1 MSISIQT
8 NVTSLMAQE
17 NLSVNSAFESQT
29 IQRLTSGYKIN
40 SSGDDAAGLAV
51 ANQYRADISEL
62 TQGVQNANNGVS
74 TLQIIDGG
82 LNNIS
87 TQMDRMKTLAAESA
101 SGTFSGSRA
110 TLDTEYQQLV
120 SEISRQA
127 ANINLNSG
135 GTFNTNLQVYIG
147 GNRTSNVAGS
157 GQISVDLSGAS
168 NAVDAASLGLQG
180 TSVLGGGTSFSG
192 NTVNNMNDPNAK
204 FDVKGGA
211 AGAETFAITYLDAN
225 GAVQTQTVSV
235 NAVVGGMSGTAF
247 VSSLNNAIST
257 NATAIPAVSA
267 QIGSD
272 GSLQFG
278 GGNLLQVVH
287 GTSGTAPT
295 SQSTNG
301 ASLTNGANYNTSGG
315 FVNFVAG
322 STPTDTVENM
332 VFTAGG
338 STYNVMLTSDITN
351 ATHRADT
358 QVNALASLNTQLKG
372 SGVTAYAVDA
382 THIGFQSAGS
392 FTAAETAY
400 SIDGAGAP
408 TGNVFAANTIGAEAI
423 TAPTPSASATGNAAA
438 ALTAINSAIS
448 AMGLTQGKVGAGE
461 NKLQYAI
468 SLAQSQIASF
478 SSAQSQIRD
487 ADVAAEAANLSK
499 AQVLQQSSV
508 AALVQA
514 NAMPQAVLALLK
526 G

>member
-29 IQRLTSGYKIN
+29 IQRLTSGFKIN

-74 TLQIIDGG
+74 TLQIVDGG

-87 TQMDRMKTLAAESA
+87 TMMDRMKTLAAESA
-101 SGTFSGSRA
+101 SGTFTGSRA

-120 SEISRQA
+120 SEITRQA
-127 ANINLNSG
+127 ANINLNAG

-147 GNRTSNVAGS
+147 GGRTSNVTGS
-157 GQISVDLSGAS
+157 SQISVDLSGAA

-180 TSVLGGGTSFSG
+180 TSVLGGGTSFAS
-192 NTVNNMNDPNAK
+192 NAVKNLNDPNAK
-204 FDVKGGA
+204 FDVKGGG

-235 NAVVGGMSGTAF
+235 NAVTGGMSGSAF

-257 NATAIPAVSA
+257 NATAIPGVTA

-301 ASLTNGANYNTSGG
+301 TSLSNGANYATSGAFVG
-315 FVNFVAG
+315 FLDGTTPAH
-322 STPTDTVENM
+322 STENL

-338 STYNVMLTSDITN
+338 QNYNVTLTSDTAN
-351 ATHRADT
+351 ATQKADT
-358 QVNALASLNTQLKG
+358 IANAVASLNTQLKG
-372 SGVTAYAVDA
+372 SGITAYQVDA
-382 THIGFQSAGS
+382 TNIGFQGAAS
-392 FTAAETAY
+392 FTAAETANTP
-400 SIDGAGAP
+400 DTGGAGSLFG
-408 TGNVFAANTIGAEAI
+408 TTIQAETI
-423 TAPTPSASATGNAAA
+423 TAPSPDASATGNAQS
-438 ALTAINSAIS
+438 ALTAINTAIS
-448 AMGLTQGKVGAGE
+448 QLGLTQGKVGAGE
-461 NKLQYAI
+461 NKLNYAI
-468 SLAQSQIASF
+468 SLAQSQISSF

>member
-1 MSISIQT
+1 
-8 NVTSLMAQE
+8 MAQE
-17 NLSVNSAFESQT
+17 NLSVNSTFESQT

-147 GNRTSNVAGS
+147 GSRTSNVANS

-168 NAVDAASLGLQG
+168 NAVDANALSLQG
-180 TSVLGGGTSFSG
+180 TSVLGGGTSFAS
-192 NTVNNMNDPNAK
+192 NSVKNLNDPNAK
-204 FDVKGGA
+204 FNVQNV
-211 AGAETFAITYLDAN
+211 AGAGTETFTITYLDAN
-225 GAVQTQTVSV
+225 KTVQTQTVHID
-235 NAVVGGMSGTAF
+235 APVGGMTGSAF
-247 VSSLNNAIST
+247 VTALNSAITT
-257 NATAIPAVSA
+257 NTTAIPGVTA

-272 GSLQFG
+272 GSLQFA
-278 GGNLLQVVH
+278 GGNLLQV
-287 GTSGTAPT
+287 TASTGGAHVPT
-295 SQSTNG
+295 SLATDG
-301 ASLTNGANYNTSGG
+301 TSLTNGANYNTANTGTFNAFTDVGAG
-315 FVNFVAG
+315 FATQ
-322 STPTDTVENM
+322 SM

-338 STYNVMLTSDITN
+338 NNYSVTLTSDTTN
-351 ATHRADT
+351 ATQKADSIGNA
-358 QVNALASLNTQLKG
+358 VNSLNDQLQG
-372 SGVTAYAVDA
+372 SGIAAYQVDG
-382 THIGFQSAGS
+382 THIGFQSATS
-392 FTAAETAY
+392 FTAAETANT
-400 SIDGAGAP
+400 SVAVGG
-408 TGNVFAANTIGAEAI
+408 TGDLFGTAIQAETI
-423 TAPTPSASATGNAAA
+423 TAPAASASATGNAQL
-438 ALTAINSAIS
+438 ALTAINNAIA
-448 AMGLTQGKVGAGE
+448 AMGLTQGRVGAGE
-461 NKLQYAI
+461 NKLRYAI

>member
-1 MSISIQT
+1 
-8 NVTSLMAQE
+8 MAQE
-17 NLSVNSAFESQT
+17 NLNVNQAFESQT
-29 IQRLTSGYKIN
+29 IERLTSGYKIN

-74 TLQIIDGG
+74 TLQIVDGG

-87 TQMDRMKTLAAESA
+87 TMMDRMKTLAAESA
-101 SGTFSGSRA
+101 SGTFTGDRS

-127 ANINLNSG
+127 ANINLNAG
-135 GTFNTNLQVYIG
+135 GTLNSNLQVYIG
-147 GNRTSNVAGS
+147 GSRTSNVAGT
-157 GQISVDLSGAS
+157 GQISVDLSGAA

-180 TSVLGGGTSFSG
+180 TSVLGGGSEFAG
-192 NTVNNMNDPNAK
+192 NTVNNLNDPNAL
-204 FDVKGGA
+204 FNVKGGA

-235 NAVVGGMSGTAF
+235 NAAVGGMTGSAF

-257 NATAIPAVSA
+257 NATAIPGVTA

-272 GSLQFG
+272 GALQFS
-278 GGNLLQVVH
+278 GGNLLQVVS

-295 SQSTNG
+295 SLATNG
-301 ASLTNGANYNTSGG
+301 TAVTNGANYNTAGTGAFVG
-315 FVNFVAG
+315 FTDVGAG
-322 STPTDTVENM
+322 FATQSM
-332 VFTAGG
+332 VFTSGG
-338 STYNVMLTSDITN
+338 NNYNVSLTSDTTN
-351 ATHRADT
+351 ATQEADT
-358 QVNALASLNTQLKG
+358 IGHAVASLNTQLKG
-372 SGVTAYAVDA
+372 SGITAYQVDG
-382 THIGFQSAGS
+382 THIGFQSAS
-392 FTAAETAY
+392 AFTASETANT
-400 SIDGAGAP
+400 SVAVGGTGSLFGATIQAEAVTAP
-408 TGNVFAANTIGAEAI
+408 AAN
-423 TAPTPSASATGNAAA
+423 ASATGNAQT
-438 ALTAINSAIS
+438 ALTAINNAIT
-448 AMGLTQGKVGAGE
+448 AMGLTQGRVGAGE
-461 NKLQYAI
+461 NKLNYAI
-468 SLAQSQIASF
+468 SLAQSQISSF

>member
-17 NLSVNSAFESQT
+17 NLSVNSAFESRT

-127 ANINLNSG
+127 ANINLNAG

-180 TSVLGGGTSFSG
+180 TSVLGGGTSFAG
-192 NTVNNMNDPNAK
+192 NTVVNLNDPNAK
-204 FDVKGGA
+204 FDVKGAGV
-211 AGAETFAITYLDAN
+211 GAETFAITYLDAKGN
-225 GAVQTQTVSV
+225 VQTQTVSV
-235 NAVVGGMSGTAF
+235 NAAVGGMSGSAF
-247 VSSLNNAIST
+247 VSSLNNAIAT

-272 GSLQFG
+272 GSLQFS

-295 SQSTNG
+295 SQSTDG
-301 ASLTNGANYNTSGG
+301 TTVTNGANYNTANNGA
-315 FVNFVAG
+315 FVA
-322 STPTDTVENM
+322 
-332 VFTAGG
+332 FTAGAGPVDTVQNMTFTSG
-338 STYNVMLTSDITN
+338 SQTYNVTLTSDTTIAN
-351 ATHRADT
+351 QMADT
-358 QVNALASLNTQLKG
+358 IGHAVSSLNTQLKG
-372 SGVTAYAVDA
+372 SGITAYQIDA
-382 THIGFQSAGS
+382 THIGFQSPSA
-392 FTAAETAY
+392 FTATETANNVAVSAGTGSLFGATIQAET
-400 SIDGAGAP
+400 
-408 TGNVFAANTIGAEAI
+408 I
-423 TAPTPSASATGNAAA
+423 TAPAPGASATGNAAA
-438 ALTAINSAIS
+438 ALTAINNAIS

-468 SLAQSQIASF
+468 SLAQSQISSF

-499 AQVLQQSSV
+499 AQVLQQASV

>member
-8 NVTSLMAQE
+8 NVTSLLAQE

-51 ANQYRADISEL
+51 ANQYRADIAEL

-120 SEISRQA
+120 TEISRQA

-147 GNRTSNVAGS
+147 GARTSNVAGS

-168 NAVDAASLGLQG
+168 NAVDATSLGLQG
-180 TSVLGGGTSFSG
+180 TSVLGGGTSFTS
-192 NTVNNMNDPNAK
+192 NTVKNLNNPNAT
-204 FDVKGGA
+204 FDVKGGGS
-211 AGAETFAITYLDAN
+211 GAETFAITYLDAN
-225 GAVQTQTVSV
+225 HNVQTQTVSV
-235 NAVVGGMSGTAF
+235 NAVVGGMSGSTF
-247 VSSLNNAIST
+247 LSNLNNAIAT
-257 NATAIPAVSA
+257 NAVAIPGVTA

-272 GSLQFG
+272 GSLQFS

-295 SQSTNG
+295 SQSTDG
-301 ASLTNGANYNTSGG
+301 TSLANGANYNASGA
-315 FVNFVAG
+315 FVAF
-322 STPTDTVENM
+322 TPGAGPVQTVQTM
-332 VFTAGG
+332 TFTSAGQ
-338 STYNVMLTSDITN
+338 TYNVTLTSDTTVANQKADSIAN
-351 ATHRADT
+351 A
-358 QVNALASLNTQLKG
+358 VASLNTQLQG
-372 SGVTAYAVDA
+372 SGITAYTGTGGA
-382 THIGFQSAGS
+382 IGFQSTAA
-392 FTAAETAY
+392 FTAVETANNVAVSAGTGSLFGTTLQAETV
-400 SIDGAGAP
+400 
-408 TGNVFAANTIGAEAI
+408 N
-423 TAPTPSASATGNAAA
+423 APTPSASATGNAAA
-438 ALTAINSAIS
+438 ALTAINNAIS
-448 AMGLTQGKVGAGE
+448 AMGLTQGRVGAGE
-461 NKLQYAI
+461 NKLNYAI

>member
-1 MSISIQT
+1 
-8 NVTSLMAQE
+8 MAQE

-101 SGTFSGSRA
+101 SGTFSGSRG

-147 GNRTSNVAGS
+147 GSRTSNVAGS

-180 TSVLGGGTSFSG
+180 TSVLGGGTSFTG
-192 NTVNNMNDPNAK
+192 NSVNNLNDPNAK
-204 FDVKGGA
+204 FDATNGGA
-211 AGAETFAITYLDAN
+211 GTETFAITYLDAN
-225 GAVQTQTVSV
+225 KNVQTQTVSV
-235 NAVVGGMSGTAF
+235 AAVAGGMSGSAF
-247 VSSLNNAIST
+247 VSALNNAIST
-257 NATAIPAVSA
+257 NATAIPGVTA

-272 GSLQFG
+272 GSLQFSG
-278 GGNLLQVVH
+278 GLQVVH
-287 GTSGTAPT
+287 GTTGLAPL

-301 ASLTNGANYNTSGG
+301 TSLTNGANYNVGTTAGA
-315 FVNFVAG
+315 FVAFVDG
-322 STPTDTVENM
+322 AGGHATQNM
-332 VFTAGG
+332 VFTSGG
-338 STYNVMLTSDITN
+338 NNYNVTLTSDVAN
-351 ATHRADT
+351 ATQKADT
-358 QVNALASLNTQLKG
+358 IGHAVASFNTQLAG
-372 SGVTAYAVDA
+372 SGITAYQVDG
-382 THIGFQSAGS
+382 THIGFQSASS
-392 FTAAETAY
+392 FTASETANNPNGAGGAGSVFGTTIQAET
-400 SIDGAGAP
+400 IIAP
-408 TGNVFAANTIGAEAI
+408 TA
-423 TAPTPSASATGNAAA
+423 SASATGNAAA
-438 ALTAINSAIS
+438 ALTAINNAIS

-461 NKLQYAI
+461 NKLRYAI

>member
-1 MSISIQT
+1 
-8 NVTSLMAQE
+8 MAQE
-17 NLSVNSAFESQT
+17 NLNVNSAFESQT
-29 IQRLTSGYKIN
+29 IERLTSGYKIN

-127 ANINLNSG
+127 ANINLNAG

-180 TSVLGGGTSFSG
+180 TSVLGGGTSFAG
-192 NTVNNMNDPNAK
+192 NTVKNLNDPNAK
-204 FDVKGGA
+204 FDVKGGG

-235 NAVVGGMSGTAF
+235 NAAVGGMSGTAF
-247 VSSLNNAIST
+247 VSSLNNAIAT

-272 GSLQFG
+272 GSLQFS

-295 SQSTNG
+295 SQSTDG
-301 ASLTNGANYNTSGG
+301 TSVTNGANYSASGA
-315 FVNFVAG
+315 FVAFADG
-322 STPTDTVENM
+322 TTPAHSTQNM
-332 VFTAGG
+332 TFTAGG
-338 STYNVMLTSDITN
+338 NTYNVTLTSDTAN
-351 ATHRADT
+351 ATQMADT
-358 QVNALASLNTQLKG
+358 LAHAVSSLNTQLKG
-372 SGVTAYAVDA
+372 SGITAYQVDA
-382 THIGFQSAGS
+382 THIGFQGAGS
-392 FTAAETAY
+392 FTAAETANTP
-400 SIDGAGAP
+400 DTGGAGSLFG
-408 TGNVFAANTIGAEAI
+408 TTIQAETI
-423 TAPTPSASATGNAAA
+423 TAPAASASATGNAAA
-438 ALTAINSAIS
+438 ALTAINNAIAS
-448 AMGLTQGKVGAGE
+448 MGLTQGKVGAGE

-468 SLAQSQIASF
+468 SLAQSQISSF
-478 SSAQSQIRD
+478 SSAQSQLRD

>member
-1 MSISIQT
+1 
-8 NVTSLMAQE
+8 MAQE

-29 IQRLTSGYKIN
+29 IQRLTSGFKIN
-40 SSGDDAAGLAV
+40 KSGDDAAGLAV

-127 ANINLNSG
+127 ANINLNAG

-147 GNRTSNVAGS
+147 GSRTSNVVGS

-168 NAVDAASLGLQG
+168 SAVDATSLGLQG
-180 TSVLGGGTSFSG
+180 TSVLGGGTSFTG
-192 NTVNNMNDPNAK
+192 NSVNNLSDPNAK
-204 FDVKGGA
+204 FDATNGG

-225 GAVQTQTVSV
+225 KNVQVQTVSV
-235 NAVVGGMSGTAF
+235 NAVAGGMSGSAF
-247 VSSLNNAIST
+247 VSALNNAIAT
-257 NATAIPAVSA
+257 NATAIPGVTA

-272 GSLQFG
+272 GSLQFSG
-278 GGNLLQVVH
+278 GLQVVH
-287 GTSGTAPT
+287 GTSGIAPL
-295 SQSTNG
+295 SQSTDG
-301 ASLTNGANYNTSGG
+301 TSLTNGANYNTSGA
-315 FVNFVAG
+315 FVAFADG
-322 STPTDTVENM
+322 AGAVHSTQNM

-338 STYNVMLTSDITN
+338 TTYNVTLTSDVAN
-351 ATHRADT
+351 ATQKADT
-358 QVNALASLNTQLKG
+358 IGHAVASFNSQLSG
-372 SGVTAYAVDA
+372 SGVTAYQVDA
-382 THIGFQSAGS
+382 THIGFQSSGA
-392 FTAAETAY
+392 FTAAETANTPAAGG
-400 SIDGAGAP
+400 GAGS
-408 TGNVFAANTIGAEAI
+408 VFGATIQAETI
-423 TAPTPSASATGNAAA
+423 TAPVATASATGNAAA
-438 ALTAINSAIS
+438 ALTAINNAIT
-448 AMGLTQGKVGAGE
+448 AMGLTQGRVGAGE